1 MTKQIDRFL
10 VQKSRLS
17 SVRICWNNNSRSD
30 TSSAFSGWFQLTA
43 WGWGKLLLVW
53 KVSSLTCRSRGCS
66 FFVIILNICIN
77 SSTQF
82 CYHIITPLKRTN
94 LIGYSFKSKTW
105 RPVWKSSKSHC
116 HWLQEVHW
124 LGVLNK
130 FSASPIEMINTIC
143 FFDHHL
149 SDTRNCMMFYC
160 SKFPPDPHSVQCHW
174 CLFFRVFLSYSNL
187 FLNVTKTWWLLCVF
201 SCSTSQS
208 GYQLVPATAAL
219 ASTAQGNNLPPGL
232 PAPGGTHGAPPGM
245 TAPPANTPVEQPR
258 GPICFY
264 WQNQCAPGCH
274 VCVLIVYQARTYI
287 NDKSH

>member
-66 FFVIILNICIN
+66 FFVIILNICIT

-143 FFDHHL
+143 FLPITSAIHE
-149 SDTRNCMMFYC
+149 T
-160 SKFPPDPHSVQCHW
+160 VW
-174 CLFFRVFLSYSNL
+174 
-187 FLNVTKTWWLLCVF
+187 
-201 SCSTSQS
+201 CSTVQSFLPTPIQYSVIDAFFS
-208 GYQLVPATAAL
+208 GYSFPIQ
-219 ASTAQGNNLPPGL
+219 
-232 PAPGGTHGAPPGM
+232 
-245 TAPPANTPVEQPR
+245 
-258 GPICFY
+258 ICF
-264 WQNQCAPGCH
+264 WMLPKLDGCFVFFLAVRLNQATSLSLP
-274 VCVLIVYQARTYI
+274 LQL
-287 NDKSH
+287 